1 MSIWDSLT
9 GRKASPST
17 SPAGAPASSPPAP
30 ATESPTTP
38 STSFV
43 PDDTFDSPSATPVPA
58 FLNDP
63 SLLNPLATSVTE
75 KLEYLTLDDS
85 VLSDLPGSQSAIP
98 SRGWS
103 DDLCYG
109 TGCTYLLA
117 LSSGGA
123 WGFAEGL
130 RRAPPGAPPR
140 LKLNSILNGVTRRGP
155 FLGNSAGVVAMGYNG
170 INSFIGYVRGKHEAS
185 NSIAAG
191 AISGVIF
198 RSTKGPRQMLI
209 SGGIVATAAG
219 IWAFGRRALL

>member
-1 MSIWDSLT
+1 MSMYATAEFAVALLTWTPRWDSLT
-9 GRKASPST
+9 GRKTSSST
-17 SPAGAPASSPPAP
+17 SPTGAPASSPAAP

-43 PDDTFDSPSATPVPA
+43 ADDTFDSPGSTPVPA

-63 SLLNPLATSVTE
+63 SLLNPLATSAAE

-117 LSSGGA
+117 LSTGRIGLDGVASPLMYLGGA

-130 RRAPPGAPPR
+130 RRAPAGAPPR

-170 INSFIGYVRGKHEAS
+170 WRS
-185 NSIAAG
+185 NL
-191 AISGVIF
+191 
-198 RSTKGPRQMLI
+198 M
-209 SGGIVATAAG
+209 
-219 IWAFGRRALL
+219 